1 MTKYL
6 KLFTNY
12 SETDSYESGTDYIEP
27 YVSLTESIGGGVNP
41 RYNVPSDTL
50 CILMLKDGSTL
61 YIKGE
66 NTINREVIFPYHEDI
81 IKAKITDRCTTIGQY
96 CFVFCSHLLSVTIPN
111 SVTTIGETAFG
122 ECKSLS
128 SVTIPD
134 SITNIKNQTFYDCT
148 SLEHITLPNSLKEI
162 GEESFFNCGLKEL
175 IIPEGVNKIDGRAI
189 SSCFNLESITLP
201 SSLKTINGEGYLGK
215 NCDKLRAIKI
225 YGKFIRFS
233 FNNFNDKTD
242 LTLYVDP
249 SLVNSYKEIRDQYY
263 GRYKVL
269 PLEN

>member
-1 MTKYL
+1 MYQLL
-6 KLFTNY
+6 KMKM
-12 SETDSYESGTDYIEP
+12 
-27 YVSLTESIGGGVNP
+27 GGGINP

-50 CILMLKDGSTL
+50 CILMLKDKSII

-96 CFVFCSHLLSVTIPN
+96 CFVLCSHLLSVTIPN

-148 SLEHITLPNSLKEI
+148 SLEHITLPNSIKEI
-162 GEESFFNCGLKEL
+162 GEYAFFNCGLKEL
-175 IIPEGVNKIDGRAI
+175 IIPEGVNKIDGSAI

-201 SSLKTINGEGYLGK
+201 SSLKTINSEGYLGK

-225 YGKFIRFS
+225 YGKFFKFS
-233 FNNFNDKTD
+233 TKDIFNDRAD

-249 SLVNSYKEIRDQYY
+249 SLVNTYKKVRDQYY

>member
-1 MTKYL
+1 
-6 KLFTNY
+6 
-12 SETDSYESGTDYIEP
+12 
-27 YVSLTESIGGGVNP
+27 
-41 RYNVPSDTL
+41 
-50 CILMLKDGSTL
+50 MLKDKSII

-66 NTINREVIFPYHEDI
+66 NTIINREDIFPYHEDI
-81 IKAKITDRCTTIGQY
+81 IKVKITDRCTTIGQY
-96 CFVFCSHLLSVTIPN
+96 GFVFCSHLLSVVIPN
-111 SVTTIGETAFG
+111 SVTTINETAFG

-134 SITNIKNQTFYDCT
+134 SVTNIKNQTFYDCT

-162 GEESFFNCGLKEL
+162 GELAFFNCGLKEL
-175 IIPEGVNKIDGRAI
+175 IIPEGVNKIDGSAI

-201 SSLKTINGEGYLGK
+201 SSLKTISSDGYLGR
-215 NCDKLRAIKI
+215 NCDKLRAIKK

-233 FNNFNDKTD
+233 FDTFNDRAD

-249 SLVNSYKEIRDQYY
+249 SLVNSYKEMRDEHY